1 MIAVRLIGRLGNQLF
16 QYAFAYSTAK
26 TLDTKFYLDPRF
38 SQELMSNYFSLGSNK
53 FRWIDKFIF
62 AGNFA
67 KKTKLLFKLGFYSR
81 VQQLF
86 KLNNYITFSNEVP
99 PQQELAK
106 ITDKKTYIG
115 FFQSELYFADHRDK
129 IIQEFRI
136 KRKLSTAF
144 NMLLRTLPSNF
155 KHVVIHI
162 RRTDYITENIAL
174 PASYFHK
181 AIESIEDSKNFYIL
195 ISDDPE
201 FAETEFNYL
210 QNKYVSNNSEITDLQ
225 FLINA
230 DICILS
236 NSSFSW
242 WGAYLNCKNAE
253 IIAPKYWLG
262 HQEKI
267 ENPIGILPSSWRT
280 IDF

>member
-26 TLDTKFYLDPRF
+26 TLDTEFYLDPRF
-38 SQELMSNYFSLGSNK
+38 SQELISNYFYLGSNK
-53 FRWIDKFIF
+53 FRWIDRFIF
-62 AGNFA
+62 SGNFA
-67 KKTKLLFKLGFYSR
+67 KKTKLLLKLGFYSK
-81 VQQLF
+81 VQKLC
-86 KLNNYITFSNEVP
+86 KLNSYIIFSNEVP
-99 PQQELAK
+99 PEDELPK
-106 ITDKKTYIG
+106 IINKKIYIG
-115 FFQSELYFADHRDK
+115 FFQSELYFAGHRDK
-129 IIQEFRI
+129 IIQEF
-136 KRKLSTAF
+136 KLKKKFTTAF
-144 NMLLRTLPSNF
+144 NRLSKTLPINF
-155 KHVVIHI
+155 KHVAIHI

-174 PASYFHK
+174 PAAYFHK
-181 AIESIEDSKNFYIL
+181 AIKSIEDRKNFYVI

-201 FAETEFNYL
+201 FAKTEFNYL
-210 QNKYVSNNSEITDLQ
+210 QNKYVSDNNEIIDLQ

-242 WGAYLNCKNAE
+242 WGAYLNCKNAD

-262 HQEKI
+262 HHEKI
-267 ENPIGILPSSWRT
+267 ENPVGILPNGWRT